1 MLIISLDTYLLS
13 PATFFVNILF
23 TNSFE
28 LCFFI
33 DIKYFICN
41 LSSINVIILTVIYRI
56 FMDNR
61 RKEQLLNQANS
72 AYKGWTKKLSAHAP
86 VSEID
91 NILEQICK
99 SLAFGTIIVS
109 GRHNP
114 ASYIGTS
121 KQCKGLKEAF
131 GGQVGAISNNWYW
144 IGYASADDIRR
155 KVSNPLK
162 NFQVSVLEND
172 VADATLNLGEVASLD
187 IKYGFKECD
196 LAVYI
201 GGYMVCILL
210 KRQLGGKIGKK
221 YNHWYWKGNA
231 SFSQID
237 TVRTSYQKVARRYR
251 RKKIILTI

>member
-1 MLIISLDTYLLS
+1 
-13 PATFFVNILF
+13 
-23 TNSFE
+23 
-28 LCFFI
+28 
-33 DIKYFICN
+33 
-41 LSSINVIILTVIYRI
+41 
-56 FMDNR
+56 MDNR
-61 RKEQLLNQANS
+61 RKTQLLHQANN

-109 GRHNP
+109 GRYNP

-121 KQCKGLKEAF
+121 KQCKELKRIF
-131 GGQVGAISNNWYW
+131 GGQIGAISNNWYW

-155 KVSNPLK
+155 TVRNYHK
-162 NFQVSVLEND
+162 NFQVSVLEDD

-187 IKYGFKECD
+187 IKYGFKECN

-210 KRQLGGKIGKK
+210 KRNLGGKVGRK
-221 YNHWYWKGNA
+221 YNHWFWKGNA
-231 SFSQID
+231 SFAQID
-237 TVRTSYQKVARRYR
+237 AVCKSYQNTARRYR